1 MQFVLPHPSIIGCCT
16 LYARICVKFTFRD
29 RNCKECEVITCFN
42 VAIPP
47 QKQVVTDNPA
57 DKDPVGT
64 ATVKTQETE
73 GCATCGENEK
83 NQTGVDGGSV
93 SGIQTTTTGA
103 DQAAEILTD
112 AEMLKN
118 TEARM
123 NELRELKA
131 AGVRRGDVEQLP
143 ELEKQVTNL
152 RKKANSKK

>member
-1 MQFVLPHPSIIGCCT
+1 MTVRNAMGHLP
-16 LYARICVKFTFRD
+16 L
-29 RNCKECEVITCFN
+29 
-42 VAIPP
+42 
-47 QKQVVTDNPA
+47 
-57 DKDPVGT
+57 
-64 ATVKTQETE
+64 ET
-73 GCATCGENEK
+73 
-83 NQTGVDGGSV
+83 
-93 SGIQTTTTGA
+93 
-103 DQAAEILTD
+103 EILTD